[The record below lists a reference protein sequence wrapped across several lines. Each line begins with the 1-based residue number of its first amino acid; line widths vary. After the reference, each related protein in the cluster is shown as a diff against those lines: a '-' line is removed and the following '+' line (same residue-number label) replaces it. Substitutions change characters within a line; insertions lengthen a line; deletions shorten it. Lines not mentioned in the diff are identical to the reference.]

1 VARLEGLLV
10 QPLMRR
16 LVMAWL
22 AEDGDDAEGVGAA
35 TGIDELLRRGG
46 GPAALW
52 SAASRGEAGF
62 AGYAQLI

>member
-1 VARLEGLLV
+1 
-10 QPLMRR
+10 
-16 LVMAWL
+16 MAWL